1 METCSKYISW
11 PSISARLI
19 AGIVGVVVLTKATS
33 LLPDILTRKGSKDCV
48 LRSESLCIARR
59 QPESPYDLLQILTR
73 PWNVIIFESPGDSI

>member
-19 AGIVGVVVLTKATS
+19 AGIVGVVLTKATS
-33 LLPDILTRKGSKDCV
+33 LFPDILTRKGSKDCV

-59 QPESPYDLLQILTR
+59 
-73 PWNVIIFESPGDSI
+73 